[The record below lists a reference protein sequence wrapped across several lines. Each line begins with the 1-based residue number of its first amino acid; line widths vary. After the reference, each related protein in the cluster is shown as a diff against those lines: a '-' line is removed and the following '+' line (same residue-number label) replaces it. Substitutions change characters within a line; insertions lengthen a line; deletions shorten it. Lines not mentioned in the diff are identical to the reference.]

1 MKGGQVG
8 TPSCHVEDGSIFQP
22 QMSARAAKL
31 ALDNV
36 VKRSGSAWAGIH
48 CQNGSANSV
57 VHPFE
62 ILDDIHEMF
71 AVDDNNNDYY
81 IVSLLAYISISS
93 LSAYM
98 HYMSCK

>member
-1 MKGGQVG
+1 
-8 TPSCHVEDGSIFQP
+8 
-22 QMSARAAKL
+22 MSARAAKL

-98 HYMSCK
+98 HYMSCR